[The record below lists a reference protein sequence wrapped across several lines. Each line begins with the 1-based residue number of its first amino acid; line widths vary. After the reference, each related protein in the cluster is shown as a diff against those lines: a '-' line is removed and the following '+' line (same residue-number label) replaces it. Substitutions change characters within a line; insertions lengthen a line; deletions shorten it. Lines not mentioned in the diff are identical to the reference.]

1 MVLIVNI
8 KYKRPVHARNLVT
21 KVLLF
26 LQKFKVTCCNSFIIL
41 IFRRDIDSNLV
52 YRLSIYKKV
61 VSKDTGKRG
70 TQKSWYGCVDYGVC
84 YNHVQNI
91 LRVFDIL
98 PSFSPTTSKRGLG
111 Y

>member
-26 LQKFKVTCCNSFIIL
+26 LKKFKVTCCNSFIIL

-52 YRLSIYKKV
+52 YRLSIYKKLLA
-61 VSKDTGKRG
+61 KILENEGLRNHG
-70 TQKSWYGCVDYGVC
+70 MGV
-84 YNHVQNI
+84 
-91 LRVFDIL
+91 
-98 PSFSPTTSKRGLG
+98 
-111 Y
+111 